1 MRRLLK
7 LRIMITKI
15 MKRLAIFTMALMCCA
30 FTREGNIFTINAVW
44 AYGPVD
50 GSYGLYT
57 YATEMF
63 KWTEGCPVK

>member
-1 MRRLLK
+1 MEILDSRANPTVFAKVTL
-7 LRIMITKI
+7 
-15 MKRLAIFTMALMCCA
+15 CDGSYGCA

-50 GSYGLYT
+50 GSYVLYT